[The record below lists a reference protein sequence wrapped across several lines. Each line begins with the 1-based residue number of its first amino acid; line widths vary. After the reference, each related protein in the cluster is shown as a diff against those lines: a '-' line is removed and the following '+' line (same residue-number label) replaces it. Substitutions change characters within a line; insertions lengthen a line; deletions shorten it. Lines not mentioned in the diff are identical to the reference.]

1 MAEPFRLRPV
11 PATEALAVALR
22 DRILSGEVP
31 PGTRLPELELVAQ
44 YGVARP
50 TVREAL
56 HRLVHEGL
64 LQRKPNHSA
73 WVPDLTPESV
83 SDIFFARIPLE
94 LHAVQTLVERGTEVP
109 AAREAVGQL
118 QSVPEDAHW
127 SEVVQADLGFHRALI
142 AAVGSPR
149 LSRLHAS
156 LESEI
161 RLCLAQLRPIWHTPA
176 ALAEEHRQ
184 VHELIVAGSAAAAVA
199 RMREHLEKAVR
210 DLAGRAAERGDGA
223 A

>member
-1 MAEPFRLRPV
+1 MSQSLSVQPV
-11 PATEALAVALR
+11 GTVEALALTLR
-22 DRILSGEVP
+22 DRVLSGEIP

-56 HRLVHEGL
+56 QRLVHQGV

-73 WVPDLTPESV
+73 QVPELTPDAV
-83 SDIFFARIPLE
+83 ADIFFARMPLE
-94 LHAVQTLVERGTEVP
+94 LHAVRVVVERSIDVP
-109 AAREAVGQL
+109 EARAAVARLQAVA
-118 QSVPEDAHW
+118 EDAHW
-127 SEVVQADLGFHRALI
+127 SEVVDADFEFHRSLI

-149 LSRLHAS
+149 LSRLHSS

-161 RLCLAQLRPIWHTPA
+161 RLCIAQLRPAWHTPA

-184 VHELIVAGSAAAAVA
+184 VLEGILASSVTAAEA

-210 DLAGRAAERGDGA
+210 DLTGRARERA
-223 A
+223 RP